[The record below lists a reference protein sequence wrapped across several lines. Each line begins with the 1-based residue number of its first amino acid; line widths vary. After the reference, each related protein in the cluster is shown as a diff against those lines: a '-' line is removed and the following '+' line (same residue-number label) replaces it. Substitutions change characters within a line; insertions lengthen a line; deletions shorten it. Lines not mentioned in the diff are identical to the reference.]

1 MGFRLSLYQIEGEL
15 KMFCPNCSQENS
27 NEATQFCSKCGFN
40 LKGVRE
46 ILKNGGAES
55 EISSRQKGIR
65 QGIKLIIL
73 GLILF
78 PAFVLLSAMFPP
90 NDVLVESS
98 PSNTWFEQIGW
109 AVLWTI
115 FLSGVARILYA
126 VIFEQNS
133 ATVEEKTKQ
142 KKQIKTKTAK
152 NALPPQ
158 ESIPV
163 SDFGKW
169 KTTGDLYE
177 PVFSKPK
184 ASGELK

>member
-1 MGFRLSLYQIEGEL
+1 LPFYQIKGEI

-46 ILKNGGAES
+46 IFKNDGAEN
-55 EISSRQKGIR
+55 EISNRQKGIR
-65 QGIKLIIL
+65 QGVKLIL
-73 GLILF
+73 LSLILF
-78 PAFVLLSAMFPP
+78 PAFTLLSAMFPP

-98 PSNTWFEQIGW
+98 PSSTWFEQIGW
-109 AVLWTI
+109 AVLWTTA
-115 FLSGVARILYA
+115 LSGVARILYA
-126 VIFEQNS
+126 VVFEQHS
-133 ATVEEKTKQ
+133 ITADEKTEQ
-142 KKQIKTKTAK
+142 IKQIKTETAK

-184 ASGELK
+184 ISGELK

>member
-1 MGFRLSLYQIEGEL
+1 
-15 KMFCPNCSQENS
+15 MFCPNCSQENS
-27 NEATQFCSKCGFN
+27 NDATQFCSKCGFN

-46 ILKNGGAES
+46 IIKKGGAEVEVS
-55 EISSRQKGIR
+55 NRQKGVR
-65 QGIKLIIL
+65 QGVKLIL
-73 GLILF
+73 LSLILF
-78 PAFVLLSAMFPP
+78 PALVLLSAMFPP

-98 PSNTWFEQIGW
+98 PSSTWFEQIGW
-109 AVLWTI
+109 ATLWTI

-126 VIFEQNS
+126 VIFELNT
-133 ATVEEKTKQ
+133 AAVKEKTKPV
-142 KKQIKTKTAK
+142 KQIKTETAK

-177 PVFSKPK
+177 PIFSKPK
-184 ASGELK
+184 TSGQLK